1 MDARRSQ
8 SLSRSSLSCLGPETD
23 ASDTLLDA
31 ATGLLRMAPKDS
43 KRSWLKS
50 TRILSFLS
58 VALHSTLVVIHLLL
72 MVVWWRGIEHRL
84 VFPVEDQTVVSS
96 VVTAILTTFIYSAA
110 LVFVTQK
117 LSFRRSLR
125 REQTLSATHD
135 IATAWG
141 GIASAALCVWN
152 QKVVPAAITG
162 VFSAF
167 VYLANILVLHI
178 TSPALL
184 SVGTF
189 NATRSYSVPTQGLP
203 AFNFSGYNLSSDD
216 DLTNALASAPDY
228 ATASLSFL
236 TYLNRNST
244 NFGLHAGTLY
254 DVLGGNGG
262 PVDATVNA
270 TGFNLTCGY
279 LTNVTA
285 NFDSIGDS
293 VYWSFNISGTSTTY
307 LLESIE
313 PGIISTFKMASVVHG
328 DMETAYTATF
338 YSTVPILDSEDNGGH
353 WVALDPPMESVHQTA
368 MVNSQ
373 SRLPISFAPEITK
386 NASTWLPFTAAI
398 YNFSDAIFGEPEGL
412 INAWEP
418 CYSAMPA
425 APISISDGLAEE
437 SVADMF
443 LREQLHLFPFNS
455 TTPASI
461 TLHDLEN
468 TFSNLAA
475 AMFWTLGHNPPL
487 PVTGYDSRLEV
498 SLIEGNAAVTEL
510 FLEAHLNLSII
521 AVVSG
526 LAASAILLFLSLQ
539 SVRLR
544 KGGERETDGAIDG
557 VGMLHAIWLYRNHPE
572 LKTRLEPVDHPT
584 DTNLRE
590 AAMVRTRLS
599 RSLFHP
605 HRSWE
610 LTELKPEHMHETT
623 SLVGD
628 ENAMTVSVSHS
639 MLPEKST
646 YTGHDTD
653 FLTSPNTTPNL
664 APISREA
671 PARSWSK
678 STGTLSLFSV
688 ALHVIFVAIHVALVV
703 VWWRELEQRLVF
715 PLEKQGSVS
724 FIITTIVT
732 TIVAIYSAVLVFLTQ
747 KMSFRR
753 SLCVNQTLTAT
764 HDNVAAWGGIGSAA
778 FCIWDQQAVPA
789 SVTGALSVFVY
800 LANILFLHITS
811 PVLLS
816 VQTFNFTQS
825 VPVSTQS
832 LPAFN
837 FSGYDL
843 SSNEDRVNALTS
855 AEQYAAV
862 SLPFLPYL
870 NERTTNPGLGIGTL
884 YDVLNP
890 NPGTGNA
897 YVNAVGFNITC
908 GYLDLNVTQN
918 PDFSLEFSVDGVTY
932 WVGLTSSG
940 VISTPSLNKRQISVA
955 PIVLGGRH
963 ASEADAGS
971 TSSQSKVPILPVIFY
986 STIPILD
993 SNNNTGPPV
1002 ILDPP
1007 MMFTNVS
1014 VIQFFRCS
1022 QALVH
1027 GTAIVDSQSGQLISA
1042 ETTLNKAA
1050 ATWLP
1055 FPENTSISSDSV
1067 FVEPE
1072 GFIIAWESWYCAMP
1086 MGSVHLTSFS
1096 WDSDLSVADLFLMQQ
1111 LNLIPSNGTVPD
1123 HVTLHDLENQLSHL
1137 IASMF
1142 WILGHVAPPP
1152 GFNATTATSHD
1163 VAMPPV
1169 LLTGNSTVTEI
1180 SVQARVNLSI
1190 IAVSAGLFASA
1201 TLLLLSLRISRFRK
1215 AGTHEYDV
1223 QIDGAGML
1231 HAIWLYCGHP
1241 ELETLIEQVED
1252 PTDVNLREAGMVTT
1266 RFGVPEASS

>member
-72 MVVWWRGIEHRL
+72 MVVWWRGIERRL

-125 REQTLSATHD
+125 REQTLTATHD

-162 VFSAF
+162 VLSAF

-189 NATRSYSVPTQGLP
+189 NATRSYSVSTQGLP

-216 DLTNALASAPDY
+216 DLNDALRSAPDY

-279 LTNVTA
+279 LTNVNA
-285 NFDSIGDS
+285 HFHGNWKL
-293 VYWSFNISGTSTTY
+293 WSFNISGTPTRY

-313 PGIISTFKMASVVHG
+313 PGIISTFEWAAITIGPEGLSDG
-328 DMETAYTATF
+328 
-338 YSTVPILDSEDNGGH
+338 TVPILDSDGNGGH
-353 WVALDPPMESVHQTA
+353 WVALDPPMESGVSAIQLFRCSPTLVHQTA

-386 NASTWLPFTAAI
+386 NASTWLPFNAAV
-398 YNFSDAIFGEPEGL
+398 YNFSNAIFAEPEGL
-412 INAWEP
+412 INTWEP
-418 CYSAMPA
+418 CYAAMPP
-425 APISISDGLAEE
+425 APISDSSAMAAALRLAPAEV
-437 SVADMF
+437 SVADMLVPPPWF
-443 LREQLHLFPFNS
+443 LREQLYLFPFNS
-455 TTPASI
+455 TIPAGI

-468 TFSNLAA
+468 AFSNLAA

-487 PVTGYDSRLEV
+487 PVTGYDSRLGV
-498 SLIEGNAAVTEL
+498 SLLEGNAAVTEL
-510 FLEAHLNLSII
+510 FLDAHLS
-521 AVVSG
+521 VVSG
-526 LAASAILLFLSLQ
+526 LIASAILLLLSLQ

-544 KGGERETDGAIDG
+544 KGGERETDGPTDG
-557 VGMLHAIWLYRNHPE
+557 MGMLHAIWLYRNHPE

-590 AAMVRTRLS
+590 AAMIRTRLS
-599 RSLFHP
+599 GGVFHP
-605 HRSWE
+605 HRNWE
-610 LTELKPEHMHETT
+610 LTELKPRHMHETT
-623 SLVGD
+623 SLVGH
-628 ENAMTVSVSHS
+628 ENAMAVSVSHS

-671 PARSWSK
+671 PVRSWSK

-724 FIITTIVT
+724 FIMTTIVT

-811 PVLLS
+811 PALFS

-843 SSNEDRVNALTS
+843 SSNEDRANALTG

-870 NERTTNPGLGIGTL
+870 NARTTNPGLGIGTL

-890 NPGTGNA
+890 NPGT
-897 YVNAVGFNITC
+897 VNAVGFNITC
-908 GYLDLNVTQN
+908 GYLDLDVTQN
-918 PDFSLEFSVDGVTY
+918 PDSSLEFSVDGVTY
-932 WVGLTSSG
+932 WVGLTASG
-940 VISTPSLNKRQISVA
+940 VISTPSLSQRQITLP

-963 ASEADAGS
+963 ASKADAGS

-993 SNNNTGPPV
+993 SNNYTGP
-1002 ILDPP
+1002 LMLAGTGSRRQAGNEP
-1007 MMFTNVS
+1007 M
-1014 VIQFFRCS
+1014 
-1022 QALVH
+1022 VH

-1096 WDSDLSVADLFLMQQ
+1096 WESDLSVADLFLMQQ

-1123 HVTLHDLENQLSHL
+1123 NVTLHDLENQLSHL

-1142 WILGHVAPPP
+1142 WILGHIAPPP

-1163 VAMPPV
+1163 VATPPV
-1169 LLTGNSTVTEI
+1169 LLTGNSTVTQI
-1180 SVQARVNLSI
+1180 SVQARLN
-1190 IAVSAGLFASA
+1190 VSVGLFAS
-1201 TLLLLSLRISRFRK
+1201 TILLLLSLRISRFRK
-1215 AGTHEYDV
+1215 AGTHKYDV

-1231 HAIWLYCGHP
+1231 HAIWLYCSHP